1 MSRLFSSARAIV
13 SCNERY
19 RLPARSRASS
29 RGVSARLSLG
39 CGTGRYGLVIL
50 PTMPVFIVVAGSS
63 GGAAAPPPPPPPR
76 RGGGGAHAPPG
87 LSRRGLWRVCRKTR
101 RRCQQHR
108 AEHRNIRS
116 DTTHGYGLPAN
127 LEQLWSV
134 AFNFNGIVGLCDA
147 ASRIRS

>member
-63 GGAAAPPPPPPPR
+63 GGAAPPPARPPR
-76 RGGGGAHAPPG
+76 GRGGGVAQTPRAARDNAAEPPP
-87 LSRRGLWRVCRKTR
+87 K
-101 RRCQQHR
+101 QPQ
-108 AEHRNIRS
+108 
-116 DTTHGYGLPAN
+116 DTSQFRL
-127 LEQLWSV
+127 
-134 AFNFNGIVGLCDA
+134 
-147 ASRIRS
+147 